1 MVGGTILH
9 RESRVSKSSSQRTH
23 KVGMAKG
30 KLLLFLLAF
39 AVAQAVSDAEKT
51 VTLRWCVTSQAE
63 KAWCVQLGQALIKH
77 TRIQLNC
84 VHLNGIIECI
94 KGIKDKKADAVTLGS
109 EDIFL
114 AGRHPHK
121 LTPIAGEYDGK
132 DQQHQ
137 DSCSYAV
144 SVTKATTSFN
154 LKSLRGKK
162 SCHPG
167 VGKTMGWDLPIG
179 ALLHLGFLKW
189 GGPTEGRVEKAVS
202 RLFSGSCAPG
212 AKSVTALDQQSSKN
226 LCSLCKGTANHRCT
240 TSANEPYFNLAG
252 AFKCLEDGA
261 GQVAFVKHSTVL
273 ARTTELQRANY
284 RLLCRD
290 GNRARVSRYK
300 TCNIAPVSPHAVVA
314 RSGEKA
320 TKDAILTFLKQAQ
333 KLFGEDGEHKSEF
346 RLFGEKRS
354 QVNNP
359 MFRDSTRAV
368 FRLPPLS
375 DYRSY
380 LGSKFVLAL
389 EHLSG
394 MEKTGPLRWCC
405 IGDAERQKC
414 DTWDPSKRKLLCV
427 SATSIEGCI
436 WKIKIREA
444 DAMTL
449 DGGYV
454 YAAGKCGLVP
464 VMSEYYNND
473 RTCKNQKANTPGS
486 YRAVAVVKK
495 SNPRLNLKNLAGK
508 KTCHTGVNRTAGWT
522 IPVGRLVSS
531 GDIGACDVVGEAA
544 AFFGSSCAPGAP
556 KSSSLCQLCAGEAGQ
571 SVGTRREHKCE
582 ANANERYFGY
592 TGAFR
597 CLVEGGDVAFVNDKT
612 VLENTDGA
620 NRASWAQNLRSSDFK
635 LLCPDGSQAPV
646 AQHDSCNLATVPGHA
661 VVSRAAMK
669 RAVRTFLEASQK
681 DFGSSGKKIA
691 IFSMFSSNG
700 YKGRDLLFK
709 DSTQCLIPV
718 QSNNYWQFLGGK
730 YVEVLESLNTC
741 GPSELVETCEFDVCK
756 VPKKYFKL

>member
-1 MVGGTILH
+1 MANG
-9 RESRVSKSSSQRTH
+9 KS
-23 KVGMAKG
+23 
-30 KLLLFLLAF
+30 LLFFIAF
-39 AVAQAVSDAEKT
+39 AAAQAVSDGDKT
-51 VTLRWCVTSQAE
+51 VALRWCVTSQPE
-63 KAWCVQLGQALIKH
+63 KAWCVQLGQALRLH

-84 VHLNGIIECI
+84 VQLNGILDCI
-94 KGIKDKKADAVTLGS
+94 KAIKDKKADAVTLGS
-109 EDIFL
+109 EDIYL

-132 DQQHQ
+132 NQQDHS
-137 DSCSYAV
+137 SCSYAV
-144 SVTKATTSFN
+144 SVAKTTTSFN

-167 VGKTMGWDLPIG
+167 VGKTIGWDLPIG
-179 ALLHLGFLKW
+179 ALLQLGFLKW
-189 GGPTEGRVEKAVS
+189 SGPTEGRVEKAVS
-202 RLFSGSCAPG
+202 RFFSGSCAPG
-212 AKSVTALDQQSSKN
+212 AKTMTALDQQSSNK
-226 LCSLCKGTANHRCT
+226 LCSLCKGTGNHHCT
-240 TSANEPYFNLAG
+240 TSTREPYFNLAG
-252 AFKCLEDGA
+252 AFKCLADEV

-273 ARTTELQRANY
+273 ARTTELERRNY

-300 TCNIAPVSPHAVVA
+300 TCNIAPVSPHAVVG
-314 RSGEKA
+314 RSGEKE

-333 KLFGEDGEHKSEF
+333 KLFGKDGEHKSEF
-346 RLFGEKRS
+346 RLFGDKRS

-359 MFRDSTRAV
+359 MFRDSTQAL

-375 DYRSY
+375 DYHSY
-380 LGSKFVLAL
+380 LGPKFVRAL

-394 MEKTGPLRWCC
+394 KEKTGPLRWCC

-414 DTWDPSKRKLLCV
+414 DAWDPSKRKLLCV
-427 SATSIEGCI
+427 GATSIESCI
-436 WKIKIREA
+436 WKIKIKEA

-464 VMSEYYNND
+464 VMSEYYNS
-473 RTCKNQKANTPGS
+473 GS

-495 SNPRLNLKNLAGK
+495 SNPGVSLRNLAGK
-508 KTCHTGVNRTAGWT
+508 KTCHTGVNRTAGWI

-531 GDIGACDVVGEAA
+531 GDIGGCDVVGDAA

-556 KSSSLCQLCAGEAGQ
+556 KGSSLCQLCAGEAGQ
-571 SVGTRREHKCE
+571 SVGTRRAHKCDG
-582 ANANERYFGY
+582 NANERYFGY

-597 CLVEGGDVAFVNDKT
+597 CLVEGGDVAFVKDKT

-620 NRASWAQNLRSSDFK
+620 NRASWAQNLRSSDFN
-635 LLCPDGSQAPV
+635 LLCPDGSRAPV
-646 AQHDSCNLATVPGHA
+646 GRHSSCHLATVPGHA
-661 VVSRAAMK
+661 VVSRPAMK
-669 RAVRTFLEASQK
+669 RAVRHFLEASQK
-681 DFGSSGKKIA
+681 DFGSSGKKIE

-718 QSNNYWQFLGGK
+718 QSNGYRQFLGEK
-730 YVEVLESLNTC
+730 YVKVLDSLSAC

-756 VPKKYFKL
+756 VSKKYFNL